1 MANPPDRETT
11 RPLPTLGGVEAGNNH
26 APSADRILSVVVG
39 PANRSRRHER
49 PSWMVV
55 SRRSGNR
62 PPRWAARLQARVGSG
77 SASPPPVAPT
87 VLASALSV
95 VPVWP
100 GGPCV
105 CWPTRRCCQVGR
117 PLVGSIGPNFGGTP
131 GRCRTAPGSPTQAK
145 VQHVPGGSCWWWRLA
160 TYRRRGSR
168 TAPSGSRLTDAR
180 LRGRSPRFVA

>member
-1 MANPPDRETT
+1 
-11 RPLPTLGGVEAGNNH
+11 
-26 APSADRILSVVVG
+26 
-39 PANRSRRHER
+39 
-49 PSWMVV
+49 MVV

-117 PLVGSIGPNFGGTP
+117 PLVGAIGPNFGGTP
-131 GRCRTAPGSPTQAK
+131 GRCRTVLGARPQAK

-160 TYRRRGSR
+160 TYRLRGSR
-168 TAPSGSRLTDAR
+168 TAPSRGRLTAPQDCEAAPHVSWR
-180 LRGRSPRFVA
+180 RAPMVSSDVPYGPSAAVTSGRCRGREIEPASGVRWPRKRSWCWPTQLAR